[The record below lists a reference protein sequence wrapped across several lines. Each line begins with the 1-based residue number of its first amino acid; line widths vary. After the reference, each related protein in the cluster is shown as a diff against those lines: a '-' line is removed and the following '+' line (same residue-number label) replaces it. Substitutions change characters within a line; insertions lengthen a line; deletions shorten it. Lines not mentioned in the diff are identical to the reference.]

1 MTFINGIHSNGSTK
15 HWVWTWNII
24 LTTIISILCCNVCQH
39 CDNKHLQLK
48 TSKNIN
54 SHQTQNTT
62 CTNTT
67 STFNF
72 SWFDTASTLNNLTT
86 NKTMNWSNDAMLPAR
101 MHHQQDN
108 ELEEQRSVV
117 NKNAQYC
124 KQKSEQVQSTRAPEA
139 RALK

>member
-1 MTFINGIHSNGSTK
+1 
-15 HWVWTWNII
+15 
-24 LTTIISILCCNVCQH
+24 
-39 CDNKHLQLK
+39 
-48 TSKNIN
+48 
-54 SHQTQNTT
+54 
-62 CTNTT
+62 
-67 STFNF
+67 
-72 SWFDTASTLNNLTT
+72 
-86 NKTMNWSNDAMLPAR
+86 MLPAR